1 MEELTFKG
9 VIVMAS
15 EASQKKSKAYLFEI
29 HFLRAFACLAVVAVH
44 VSATNAGMNNDTFDG
59 FSYFLNQI
67 GRFGTP
73 IFAVISGFLLFF
85 QVRNKGFQMGKYL
98 KSRFAKVII
107 PFILWSVAYRYML
120 YIYNGQGIGNPLEEI
135 SGFLQGKAFYHLYF
149 ISIVVQFYLVF
160 PLLQKLFRTQTTIL
174 IFLFVSFL
182 ISYNLYG
189 LQPPFD
195 GPVGEFIASKAFMP
209 IWIFYFAFGA
219 FLAYYW
225 EGIRNYALKRPMM
238 MSLLALAVA
247 AGAIIEYNMKGYISN
262 RGLSMLANIPLLS
275 IAIIGMYPLLSKL
288 SVIRQPLVLIGKYSM
303 GIYLIH
309 PMVLYLMAR
318 HLPEVYWNFQFVAP
332 MFIAVMLI
340 CVVAIRL
347 ITFIP
352 LTTFLLPVPKIKK
365 QAKSPAAASEEA
377 ARQTA

>member
-1 MEELTFKG
+1 
-9 VIVMAS
+9 MAK
-15 EASQKKSKAYLFEI
+15 EAGKKSGKSYLFEI

-44 VSATNAGMNNDTFDG
+44 VSATNSGMNSDTYNW

-85 QVRNKGFQMGKYL
+85 QVRNKGFQFGKFM

-107 PFILWSVAYRYML
+107 PFILWSVAYRYMM
-120 YIYNGQGIGNPLEEI
+120 YIYNGQGIGDPMEELG
-135 SGFLQGKAFYHLYF
+135 GFLQGKAFYHLYF

-160 PLLQKLFRTQTTIL
+160 PLLQKLFRTQTTII

-182 ISYNLYG
+182 ISYNMYG
-189 LQPPFD
+189 IKAPFD
-195 GPVGEFIASKAFMP
+195 GPVGEFIASKSFMP
-209 IWIFYFAFGA
+209 VWIFYFAFGA

-225 EGIRNYALKRPMM
+225 EGIRNFALKRPIQM
-238 MSLLALAVA
+238 LILALAVS
-247 AGAIIEYNMKGYISN
+247 AGAVIEYNVKGYVSN
-262 RGLSMLANIPLLS
+262 RRLSNLANIPLLS
-275 IAIIGMYPLLSKL
+275 IATIGIYPLLARL
-288 SVIRQPLVLIGKYSM
+288 QVIKQPLVLIGKYSM

-318 HLPEVYWNFQFVAP
+318 HLPESYWNVNYVGL
-332 MFIAVMLI
+332 MYIAVMVI
-340 CVVAIRL
+340 CVAAIRL

-365 QAKSPAAASEEA
+365 PAQEKQVDAAAENE
-377 ARQTA
+377 RQSA

>member
-1 MEELTFKG
+1 
-9 VIVMAS
+9 MAK
-15 EASQKKSKAYLFEI
+15 EASQKSGKSYLFEI

-44 VSATNAGMNNDTFDG
+44 VSATNSGMNNDTYDW

-85 QVRNKGFQMGKYL
+85 QVRNKGFQFGKFM
-98 KSRFAKVII
+98 KSRFSKVII
-107 PFILWSVAYRYML
+107 PFILWSVAYRYMM
-120 YIYNGQGIGNPLEEI
+120 YVYNGQGIGDPIEEI
-135 SGFLQGKAFYHLYF
+135 GGFIQGNAFYHLYF

-174 IFLFVSFL
+174 IFLFISFL

-189 LQPPFD
+189 IKPPFE
-195 GPVGEFIASKAFMP
+195 GPIGEFIASKSFMP

-225 EGIRNYALKRPMM
+225 EGIRNFAQKRPVQM
-238 MSLLALAVA
+238 LILALAVS
-247 AGAIIEYNMKGYISN
+247 AGAVIEYNMKGYVSN
-262 RGLSMLANIPLLS
+262 RRLSNLANIPLLS
-275 IAIIGMYPLLSKL
+275 IAAIGIYPLLAKF
-288 SVIRQPLVLIGKYSM
+288 SVIKHPLVLIGKYSM

-318 HLPEVYWNFQFVAP
+318 HLPEPYWNVQYVGI
-332 MFIAVMLI
+332 MYIAVMII
-340 CVVAIRL
+340 CVAAIRL
-347 ITFIP
+347 ITFVP

-365 QAKSPAAASEEA
+365 TSQEPPANAADAS
-377 ARQTA
+377 ARQPA